1 MCLAL
6 ILILILVLILILI
19 LVLLLILILVLILDK
34 KNTPRVAGYY
44 LIKVLLFVFIR
55 IDKIGYVI
63 NYRLHIAGD

>member
-1 MCLAL
+1 MLLVLMCLAL
-6 ILILILVLILILI
+6 ILILLLILILI
-19 LVLLLILILVLILDK
+19 LILDK

>member
-6 ILILILVLILILI
+6 ILILLLILILI
-19 LVLLLILILVLILDK
+19 LILDK